1 MQQIACCET
10 GATGE
15 GNKSVSN
22 LAFTKLTVDGKD
34 RLTDHY
40 KKCDEAR
47 NTQDKGAHKVCCG
60 EGGVCVGSTQW
71 GRQAFPRIYNSYSSI
86 SSNRKRRCYY

>member
-10 GATGE
+10 GARGR
-15 GNKSVSN
+15 NRSASDP
-22 LAFTKLTVDGKD
+22 AFTELTVDGKD

-40 KKCDEAR
+40 RKRDEAR

-60 EGGVCVGSTQW
+60 EGGVCVESTQW
-71 GRQAFPRIYNSYSSI
+71 GRQAFPGIM
-86 SSNRKRRCYY
+86 